1 MAGLMGMR
9 RIGVGLR
16 GMAVGMWEMRGI
28 WAMGW
33 ECGEAGWEYGESGWE
48 CGEQKWECGE

>member
-9 RIGVGLR
+9 RIGVGMR
-16 GMAVGMWEMRGI
+16 GMAVGLWEMRGI